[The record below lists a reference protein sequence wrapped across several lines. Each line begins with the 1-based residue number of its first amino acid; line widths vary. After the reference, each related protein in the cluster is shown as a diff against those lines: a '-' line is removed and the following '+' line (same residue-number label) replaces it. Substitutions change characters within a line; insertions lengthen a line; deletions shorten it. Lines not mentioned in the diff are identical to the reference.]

1 MNKSELIDLLWSMDD
16 MEFENVINS
25 LEDIILNNYSEEFI
39 KEIKDKI
46 FERYNKLLN
55 INNESIKTRDFKDGD

>member
-1 MNKSELIDLLWSMDD
+1 MNKSELIDLLLSMDD

>member
-1 MNKSELIDLLWSMDD
+1 MNKSELIDLLSSMDD